1 MEIIN
6 RKIYISIKFKSVWM
20 FELTHKHDTQV
31 NEQQ

>member
-6 RKIYISIKFKSVWM
+6 RKIYISIEFETVWSM
-20 FELTHKHDTQV
+20 NAHKHDTQV